1 MFVMK
6 IKQSNNKSQNNLNVF
21 SYSQI
26 KNQIIKIF
34 FFILVSLKA
43 LIKTIFIP
51 KKTGLYK
58 YKNYDEYKKIQIMG
72 NIEGIESNRYWVTEN
87 NIKFLSNFL
96 KKEVPNLKF
105 GICHGTRQ
113 GKEQE
118 LFSKYLDISVIGT
131 EISPT
136 ATRFPK
142 TIQWDFHD
150 VKDEWVNN
158 VDFIYSNSFDH
169 SYKPEACLDA
179 WMKCITEDGVLI
191 LEWTTDHTEFN
202 ELDPFGATL
211 KYYKKLIN
219 KKYNII
225 KMFKSPDNRFWRLRK
240 TYFLIVSHK
249 KEKIKIK

>member
-1 MFVMK
+1 MK
-6 IKQSNNKSQNNLNVF
+6 IKQPNNKSQSNLKVLLLLQKK
-21 SYSQI
+21 SC
-26 KNQIIKIF
+26 IIKIVL
-34 FFILVSLKA
+34 LVLARLKA
-43 LIKTIFIP
+43 LLKTIFIP
-51 KKTGLYK
+51 KKPGLHK
-58 YKNYDEYKKIQIMG
+58 YKNYDEYKKIQIDG
-72 NIEGIESNRYWVTEN
+72 NIEGIKSNRCWVTEN

-96 KKEVPNLKF
+96 EKEVPNLKF

-118 LFSKYLDISVIGT
+118 GFSEYLGISVIGT

-136 ATRFPK
+136 ATMFPN
-142 TIQWDFHD
+142 TIQWDFHN
-150 VKDEWVNN
+150 VKDEWVDN

-191 LEWTTDHTEFN
+191 LEWTTDHIGYN

-211 KYYKKLIN
+211 KYYKKLIS
-219 KKYNII
+219 KKYNLI
-225 KMFKSPDNRFWRLRK
+225 KILKSPDNRFWRLRK

-249 KEKIKIK
+249 KGGN